1 MTSIIN
7 SGDEEYGIYADTAQ
21 IALDFRGIGLP
32 TASYTKFVN
41 LIGIASYGA
50 ANCLKAAKGGYCV
63 LPLTCVNY

>member
-7 SGDEEYGIYADTAQ
+7 SGNEYGIYADTAQ

-32 TASYTKFVN
+32 TASYFKFVN

-50 ANCLKAAKGGYCV
+50 ANCEKTVKGGYCV
-63 LPLTCVNY
+63 LPLTCINY

>member
-7 SGDEEYGIYADTAQ
+7 DGDEEYGIYADTAQ

-41 LIGIASYGA
+41 LIGIAS
-50 ANCLKAAKGGYCV
+50 
-63 LPLTCVNY
+63 